1 MISLSSASSV
11 VKFLKS
17 LRRKEENMRKGTLSF
32 MLFLVLIAA
41 GICAPSATVAAYPEK
56 AVTFFC
62 GFPAGGAMDMTARAL
77 TEAARKYF
85 PKPMAVVNRPG
96 AAGTIGAAEIVQAK
110 PDGYTIGITA
120 VAVLTVQP
128 HRTKLPFGS
137 PEDYTPII
145 KLVNNPICLTVK
157 SDSPW
162 KTIQEFIAY
171 ARANP
176 GKVRVGHPGI
186 GTIPHLNAE
195 QLKVMANIDLTA
207 VPFAGGAESVPAML
221 GGHVEAISQHHSEV
235 LPQVQAGKARVL
247 AICEEK
253 RNPLFPDAPTF
264 KEIGYDITS
273 AVYYLVIGPK
283 GLPSQIITKLHDS
296 LKKAMED
303 PIFVKPMEGK
313 GFYVSYEGPQDLKR
327 RLMRDYEINAKFVD
341 LLKLKKE

>member
-1 MISLSSASSV
+1 
-11 VKFLKS
+11 
-17 LRRKEENMRKGTLSF
+17 MRKGTLSF
-32 MLFLVLIAA
+32 TLLLALIAGM
-41 GICAPSATVAAYPEK
+41 GIYAPPASLAVYPEK
-56 AVTFFC
+56 PVTFIC
-62 GFPAGGAMDMTARAL
+62 VFPAGGAMDMTARAL

-85 PKPMAVVNRPG
+85 PKALAVVNRPG
-96 AAGTIGAAEIVQAK
+96 AAGTIGTAEMIQAK

-128 HRTKLPFGS
+128 HRTKLPFAS

-162 KTIQEFIAY
+162 KTIREFIAY
-171 ARANP
+171 AKANP

-186 GTIPHLNAE
+186 GTIPHLDAE
-195 QLKVMANIDLTA
+195 QLKAMANIDLTA

-247 AICEEK
+247 GVFEEK
-253 RNPLFPDAPTF
+253 RSPLFPDAPTF

-283 GLPSQIITKLHDS
+283 GLPSQILTMLHEA

-303 PIFVKPMEGK
+303 PIFAKPMEGK
-313 GFYVSYEGPQDLKR
+313 GFYVSYEGPQELKR